1 MNDFIT
7 WNYYSKTQVNKNKH
21 ISNIDNIFPNKPNL
35 IRYVILKVL
44 NIQKDIGHV
53 FPLFRLLNDCNMWYS
68 PTFGDFD
75 KILNCT
81 KLYQCTFVH

>member
-35 IRYVILKVL
+35 IRYVI
-44 NIQKDIGHV
+44 
-53 FPLFRLLNDCNMWYS
+53 
-68 PTFGDFD
+68 
-75 KILNCT
+75 
-81 KLYQCTFVH
+81 